1 MTSVNPEILWW
12 TIINEREKR
21 LDKLW
26 SFRNITKKEFASK
39 LNKNLDDFISGD
51 LNDFQKE
58 VFDNFMAD
66 LEPKLLKLKEKSEK
80 PNLSISEIKDLLWAD
95 NISLMPLNI
104 QEELKIKL
112 KNELKSEISSIDSK
126 FLDKTHLNNYLSD
139 NSSIIDK
146 VSFIENYLDFFNQL
160 DKNQKKYLENYIDW
174 TNTEEIKFL
183 SLQTVEKIW
192 IVTAS
197 ANYAPWIIP
206 TQTLSK
212 FNTLTYEYTQTGV
225 LDPLA
230 LQFYIQN
237 EEWIRWIGKKSIQ
250 LNEVDTSKV
259 YNSDI
264 GSITQ
269 EIVNTET
276 LIWIEKF
283 NLFMNNNKNSEI
295 FSKISNGKINAID
308 LQDFRKM
315 ESEFIILTKQI
326 QKEYGYIPYD
336 YLIFKSTLE
345 SVWNH
350 LFLESNN
357 QDTQKARKMLQFLD
371 MCEEW
376 MKFDDS
382 KSLVNISKAN
392 LINFSEEDFNKIK
405 SVKEKIKKWEITSF
419 KDLEKENYI
428 TDSDEWNILQE
439 YWNYLK
445 DEVLD
450 DINDPSIQRISENL
464 WVKDDWDMDLFHISM
479 EDLDKK
485 LELIDNR
492 NGNTLE
498 NLKLAQATDMIS
510 WNTGAKEQI
519 FSFIESDIVKYL
531 EDKEIT
537 TTQALQPN
545 EEQVEAEAKNLDK
558 QINKNVFLEEISK
571 LSDAQ
576 KQQIIKDPSLKGI
589 DMDYAVLDVIKQT
602 ALKQTAYRTLFH
614 KNILSMVQD
623 GNNLDGMHK
632 VYMQKHDSM
641 MNNILSGSVDIAE
654 TLIKE
659 AIIFAITSVLT
670 AWAGWWAVTSA
681 KLWWSFYTNKIWRT
695 INTAAKYA
703 ESGRP
708 IGQKVTAF
716 WLNTAKFTT
725 ARSFEAWVY
734 TLGAGMMYEN
744 QEISLDSYITNLA
757 LFAGGITGMKVWEK
771 IIPRNSWDFTKTL
784 SQILW
789 GSIGWTGALIMT
801 EDFPDGLSLED
812 AWSMMTQWMLMGGLM
827 FPLMKH
833 RGLQNKSKQWWE
845 GFANRNSAQKNRIS
859 KALPIE
865 LQTKILK
872 NQTNTKNLW
881 QSLWQSEVRLN
892 NAIRSNNNRTSSEI
906 ASINSN
912 TQMWKARKLFESS
925 KVNLKNSVQN
935 SKLKTVNS
943 IKNSP
948 DNAKLS
954 LNKFLAEN
962 RTARLESLKKIDHTA
977 KYNDLWNGFTLKN
990 GKEIV
995 NRDFQTVWVLPD
1007 WVKIQSV
1014 QYLNFWNKRIPT
1026 LEMSDW
1032 KILRLQ
1038 NSKEFNGN
1046 MDAYKKIL
1054 WELQSKPGSLEWI
1067 YNQKWNLA
1075 WYRHTENS
1083 GNIIYYTKNGNK
1095 STKIFK
1101 KWVSDKFETH
1111 TLASNGKF
1119 TTKEVSEAGLTLKN
1133 KTEIKRNFDK
1143 AFEENFADG
1152 TVFKKTLL
1160 QKFEWIKNNPNATP
1174 AQKKQAGKIQ
1184 EYLLNKPAWFVKGLV
1199 KKSLFAT
1206 LLAWGWVLGF
1216 DYMNDGDIDLIA
1228 IWTGLTILFA
1238 SSDQW
1243 LDMIWNLVNKAPVV
1257 GGSAKAWVEWLKKAK
1272 DKHKTLWFIL
1282 RVGWAMVAMDYMD
1295 TKDNK

>member
-1 MTSVNPEILWW
+1 MTTSTPELLWESRSP
-12 TIINEREKR
+12 EREIR
-21 LDKLW
+21 LKKL
-26 SFRNITKKEFASK
+26 SDFQDIAKKEFASK
-39 LNKNLDDFISGD
+39 FNKNLDDFLSWD
-51 LNDFQKE
+51 LNEFQKE
-58 VFDNFMAD
+58 VFDNFMNN
-66 LEPKLLKLKEKSEK
+66 LEPKLLHLKEKSEK
-80 PNLSISEIKDLLWAD
+80 QNLSISEIKDLLWTD
-95 NISLMPLNI
+95 SLNLIPINI
-104 QEELKIKL
+104 QEKLKIKL
-112 KNELKSEISSIDSK
+112 KNELKNEISSINSK

-139 NSSIIDK
+139 NNTIIDK

-160 DKNQKKYLENYIDW
+160 NNNEKQYLETYIDW
-174 TNTEEIKFL
+174 TNTENIKFL

-237 EEWIRWIGKKSIQ
+237 EEWIRWIGQKSIQ
-250 LNEVDTSKV
+250 LSE
-259 YNSDI
+259 
-264 GSITQ
+264 
-269 EIVNTET
+269 VNTEDIDNVNIDSIAET

-283 NLFMNNNKNSEI
+283 DLFMSNKKNSEI
-295 FSKISNGKINAID
+295 FSKISNKKINTINLKD
-308 LQDFRKM
+308 YRKM
-315 ESEFIILTKQI
+315 ESDFDILTKQI
-326 QKEYGYIPYD
+326 QEEHGYIPYD
-336 YLIFKSTLE
+336 YLIYKSTLE

-392 LINFSEEDFNKIK
+392 LFNFSEEDFNKIK

-419 KDLEKENYI
+419 KDLEKENYF

-450 DINDPSIQRISENL
+450 DINDPSIERISKTL

-485 LELIDNR
+485 LEDIDNR
-492 NGNTLE
+492 NWNTLK
-498 NLKLAQATDMIS
+498 NIKLAQATDMIS
-510 WNTGAKEQI
+510 WNTGAKQQV

-537 TTQALQPN
+537 TAQALQPN
-545 EEQVEAEAKNLDK
+545 EEQVEAEAKNLNK

-571 LSDAQ
+571 LSDGQ
-576 KQQIIKDPSLKGI
+576 KQQIVKDPSLKGI
-589 DMDYAVLDVIKQT
+589 DLDYAVLDIIKQT

-641 MNNILSGSVDIAE
+641 MNNILSSSVDIAE

-659 AIIFAITSVLT
+659 AIIFALTSILT
-670 AWAGWWAVTSA
+670 AWIGWWAVTSA
-681 KLWWSFYTNKIWRT
+681 RLWWSLYASKVWRT
-695 INTAAKYA
+695 INAAAKYA
-703 ESGRP
+703 EGGRS

-725 ARSFEAWVY
+725 ARSFEAWIY
-734 TLGAGMMYEN
+734 TVWAGMMYEN

-757 LFAGGITGMKVWEK
+757 LFAGGITGMKIWEK

-784 SQILW
+784 SQMLW

-801 EDFPDGLSLED
+801 EDFPDGLSVED
-812 AWSMMTQWMLMGGLM
+812 AGSMMAQWILMGGLM

-833 RGLQNKSKQWWE
+833 RGLQNQWKKWWE
-845 GFANRNSAQKNRIS
+845 NFANRDSAQKSRMWKS
-859 KALPIE
+859 LPIE

-872 NQTNTKNLW
+872 NQSNTRTIW

-892 NAIRSNNNRTSSEI
+892 NAIRNNNNRTNSEI
-906 ASINSN
+906 ASIDSN
-912 TQMWKARKLFESS
+912 TQMWKTRKIFESN
-925 KVNLKNSVQN
+925 KVNLKNWIQN
-935 SKLKTVNS
+935 SKLKISNS
-943 IKNSP
+943 LKNSP

-990 GKEIV
+990 WKEIV

-1026 LEMSDW
+1026 LEMSDG

-1075 WYRHTENS
+1075 WYRHIENG

-1119 TTKEVSEAGLTLKN
+1119 TTKEISEAGLTIKN
-1133 KTEIKRNFDK
+1133 KAEIKRNFDK

-1152 TVFKKTLL
+1152 SVFKKNLL

-1184 EYLLNKPAWFVKGLV
+1184 EYLLNKPVWFVKGLL

-1206 LLAWGWVLGF
+1206 MLAWGWILGF
-1216 DYMNDGDIDLIA
+1216 DYMNDGDIDLTA

-1243 LDMIWNLVNKAPVV
+1243 LDMIWNLVNKVPVV
-1257 GGSAKAWVEWLKKAK
+1257 GESSKAWVEWLKKAK